1 VALTEDPMECL
12 NCSKWIEVD
21 ETYFEIN
28 RRPWCGACAKPYIAS
43 GLRSA
48 GVWLAKA
55 VLFTVVGASTFA
67 LVFSLALGIGG
78 RSTTFL
84 GGAGFVLAFVL
95 RSAPDPRS
103 VAFYIPRAPEPFMTA
118 INASSS
124 SATQS
129 SM

>member
-1 VALTEDPMECL
+1 MECL

-28 RRPWCGACAKPYIAS
+28 RRPWCGSCAKPYIAS

-48 GVWLAKA
+48 GAWLAKA

-78 RSTTFL
+78 NSATFL

-95 RSAPDPRS
+95 KQFVFRSALGHAQQVSPGI
-103 VAFYIPRAPEPFMTA
+103 VEVVEV
-118 INASSS
+118 
-124 SATQS
+124 SATGRRQIRGA
-129 SM
+129 